1 MIEPVYADQWLY
13 SKLTTD
19 ATLASLLSGR
29 VYSYMAPLGA
39 AFPCI
44 IYAYQGGADTAVVGG
59 YRIFN
64 SGQYQVKAVGQG
76 ESMAALAAIAN
87 RLDTV
92 LHRAAGT
99 VTGGAILA
107 CVRER
112 PLSYAEFTNGL
123 RYNHL
128 GGIYRIL
135 VQES

>member
-39 AFPCI
+39 AFPVI
-44 IYAYQGGADTAVVGG
+44 IYAYQGGTDVSEVGG

-64 SGQYQVKAVGQG
+64 SGLYQVKAVGKG

-87 RLDTV
+87 RLDAV
-92 LHRAAGT
+92 LHRASGT
-99 VTGGAILA
+99 ATGGAILA

-112 PLSYAEFTNGL
+112 PVSYSEYTTGM